1 VLQGVSM
8 AALTESSEVAHMTLE
23 RMNDQTNRMAQK
35 EAIKNAMGISLENDA
50 LVKAIEEL
58 ESYGKV
64 ARAATDISREGY
76 TEMKQHL
83 EELERT
89 AREVGEAV
97 KQAVA
102 VGAEVMQGKDE
113 AAAAAREH
121 KGGDEPDDGGNPFS
135 KLNM

>member
-1 VLQGVSM
+1 
-8 AALTESSEVAHMTLE
+8 MTLE
-23 RMNDQTNRMAQK
+23 RMNDQTNRMSQK

-76 TEMKQHL
+76 MEMKDHL
-83 EELERT
+83 AELEKT

-97 KQAVA
+97 KDAVA
-102 VGAEVMQGKDE
+102 VGADVMQRQETDDE
-113 AAAAAREH
+113 RTDDGS
-121 KGGDEPDDGGNPFS
+121 GGDDGPGDDNNPFS
-135 KLNM
+135 KLSI

>member
-1 VLQGVSM
+1 M
-8 AALTESSEVAHMTLE
+8 AALTESSEVAQMTLE

-76 TEMKQHL
+76 MEMKDHL
-83 EELERT
+83 AELERT
-89 AREVGEAV
+89 AKEVGEAV
-97 KQAVA
+97 KDAVA
-102 VGAEVMQGKDE
+102 VGADVMQSRNAEKQS
-113 AAAAAREH
+113 
-121 KGGDEPDDGGNPFS
+121 PDDAGKLDDDGDKGDPFS
-135 KLNM
+135 KLNI